1 MKLRLL
7 LVSLV
12 LVGLLLLV
20 GLLPLHQAQ
29 AAVKAATVARV
40 GDQCLREGKVAP
52 GRAIDGSDLV
62 CMKATLGSSKGELLW
77 WYSKLTPIKMF
88 EIISPIVS
96 RNSDS
101 TEVVASRSADRLGKA
116 FGSALKSEELVRDFS
131 SKNFTGGSGTLALS
145 TFQTYRN
152 RLATSF
158 MVSSSLIN
166 GLITS
171 KSTLKLSDSKAIARL
186 VQEYQAIAVPS
197 NSKYTTLEQLLT
209 DLRTDPK
216 SVTFIG
222 GSLGSVEHVFMYKFL
237 NAIQVDYKLAN
248 YSPQNSGHDVVVKTL
263 TDRKNVA
270 LSSSGNFVA
279 QVATGKLRILGIASP
294 EKLKWSKA
302 KTLQQQGVGLIYSNW
317 FGVMVPPLFTESD
330 TSNFIR
336 LLDVLQKSKGWA
348 KTLDENY
355 WSPGYLG
362 QNEFLAH
369 LEQQWLESQEI
380 LSQLGF

>member
-7 LVSLV
+7 VVSCV
-12 LVGLLLLV
+12 LL
-20 GLLPLHQAQ
+20 GLLPFHHAQ
-29 AAVKAATVARV
+29 GAVKASTVARV
-40 GDQCLREGKVAP
+40 GDGCLREGKVAP

-77 WYSKLTPIKMF
+77 WYSKLTPIKIF
-88 EIISPIVS
+88 EIISPIIS
-96 RNSDS
+96 RNSDPA
-101 TEVVASRSADRLGKA
+101 EVVASRSADRMGKA
-116 FGSALKSEELVRDFS
+116 FGNSLKSEELIKDYS

-145 TFQTYRN
+145 TFQAYRN

-158 MVSSSLIN
+158 MVSQTLVN

-171 KSTLKLSDSKAIARL
+171 KSSLKLSDSKAVAQL

-197 NSKYTTLEQLLT
+197 NSRYTTLEQLIK

-216 SVTFIG
+216 AVTFVG
-222 GSLGSVEHVFMYKFL
+222 GTLGGIEHVFMYKFL
-237 NAIQVDYKLAN
+237 DAIQVDYKSAS
-248 YSPQNSGHDVVVKTL
+248 YSPQNSGHEVVVRTL
-263 TDRKNVA
+263 GDRTHVA
-270 LSSSGNFVA
+270 LSSSGNFVS
-279 QVATGKLRILGIASP
+279 QVAAGKLRVLGIASP

-302 KTLQQQGVGLIYSNW
+302 KTLQQQGVGLVYSNW
-317 FGVMVPPLFTESD
+317 FGVMVPPLFNESD

-348 KTLDENY
+348 KTLEENY

-362 QNEFLAH
+362 QKEFLVH
-369 LEQQWLESQEI
+369 IEQQMTETREI
-380 LSQLGF
+380 LTQLGF

>member
-12 LVGLLLLV
+12 LVGLL
-20 GLLPLHQAQ
+20 PLHQAK

-40 GDQCLREGKVAP
+40 GDQCLREGKVAS

-101 TEVVASRSADRLGKA
+101 AEIVASRSADRLGKA
-116 FGSALKSEELVRDFS
+116 FGNALKSEELIRDFS

-145 TFQTYRN
+145 TFQSYRN

-158 MVSSSLIN
+158 MVNSSLIN

-171 KSTLKLSDSKAIARL
+171 KSTLKLSDSKAIAQL
-186 VQEYQAIAVPS
+186 IQEYQAIAVPS

-209 DLRTDPK
+209 DLRSDPK
-216 SVTFIG
+216 SVTFVG
-222 GSLGSVEHVFMYKFL
+222 GSLGGVEHVFMYKFL

-330 TSNFIR
+330 TNNLIR

-362 QNEFLAH
+362 QKEFLAH
-369 LEQQWLESQEI
+369 IEQQMVECQEI

>member
-7 LVSLV
+7 IVSSV
-12 LVGLLLLV
+12 LLGLFPV
-20 GLLPLHQAQ
+20 FHAQ
-29 AAVKAATVARV
+29 GAVKAATVARV

-77 WYSKLTPIKMF
+77 WYSKLTPIKIF

-101 TEVVASRSADRLGKA
+101 AEVVASRSADRLGKA
-116 FGSALKSEELVRDFS
+116 FGAALKSEELIKDFS
-131 SKNFTGGSGTLALS
+131 SKNFTGGSGTLALL
-145 TFQTYRN
+145 TFQAYRN

-158 MVSSSLIN
+158 IVSQTLVN
-166 GLITS
+166 GLVTS
-171 KSTLKLSDSKAIARL
+171 KSTLKLSDSKAVAQLI
-186 VQEYQAIAVPS
+186 QEYQASAVPS
-197 NSKYTTLEQLLT
+197 NSKYTTIEQLVA
-209 DLRTDPK
+209 DLRSDPK

-222 GSLGSVEHVFMYKFL
+222 GALGGVEHVFMYKFL
-237 NAIQVDYKLAN
+237 NAIKVDFKFAN
-248 YSPQNSGHDVVVKTL
+248 YSPQNSGHDVVVRTL
-263 TDRKNVA
+263 GDRKNVA
-270 LSSSGNFVA
+270 LSSSGNFVS

-302 KTLQQQGVGLIYSNW
+302 KTLQQQGVGLVYANW

-362 QNEFLAH
+362 QKDFLAQID
-369 LEQQWLESQEI
+369 QQMVETQQI

>member
-1 MKLRLL
+1 MKLRLF

-12 LVGLLLLV
+12 LVGS
-20 GLLPLHQAQ
+20 LPLHQAQ
-29 AAVKAATVARV
+29 SAVKAATVARV

-77 WYSKLTPIKMF
+77 WYSKLTPIKIF

-101 TEVVASRSADRLGKA
+101 AEVVASRSADRLGKA
-116 FGSALKSEELVRDFS
+116 FGSALKSEELIRDFS

-166 GLITS
+166 GLIVS
-171 KSTLKLSDSKAIARL
+171 KSSLKLSDSKAIAQL
-186 VQEYQAIAVPS
+186 IQEYQAIAVPS
-197 NSKYTTLEQLLT
+197 NSKYTTLDQLLT

-237 NAIQVDYKLAN
+237 DAIQVDYKTAN

-362 QNEFLAH
+362 QNEFLA
-369 LEQQWLESQEI
+369 LIEQQLLESQEI

>member
-7 LVSLV
+7 VVSCV
-12 LVGLLLLV
+12 LL
-20 GLLPLHQAQ
+20 GLLPFHHAQ
-29 AAVKAATVARV
+29 GAVKAATVARV
-40 GDQCLREGKVAP
+40 GDGCLREGKVAP

-77 WYSKLTPIKMF
+77 WYSKLTPIKIF
-88 EIISPIVS
+88 EIISPIIS
-96 RNSDS
+96 RNSDPA
-101 TEVVASRSADRLGKA
+101 EVVASRSADRMGKA
-116 FGSALKSEELVRDFS
+116 FGNALKSEELIKDYS

-145 TFQTYRN
+145 TFQAYRN

-158 MVSSSLIN
+158 MVSQTLVN

-171 KSTLKLSDSKAIARL
+171 KSSLKLSDSKAVAQL

-197 NSKYTTLEQLLT
+197 NSRYTTLELLIK

-216 SVTFIG
+216 AVTFVG
-222 GSLGSVEHVFMYKFL
+222 GTLGGIEHVFLYKFL
-237 NAIQVDYKLAN
+237 DAIQVDYKLVS
-248 YSPQNSGHDVVVKTL
+248 YSPQNSGHEVVVRTL
-263 TDRKNVA
+263 GDRTHVA
-270 LSSSGNFVA
+270 LSSSGNFVS
-279 QVATGKLRILGIASP
+279 QVAAGKLRVLGIASP

-302 KTLQQQGVGLIYSNW
+302 KTLQQQGVGLVYSNW

-336 LLDVLQKSKGWA
+336 LLDVLQKSKGWT
-348 KTLDENY
+348 KTLEENY

-362 QNEFLAH
+362 QKEFLAH
-369 LEQQWLESQEI
+369 IEQQMAETQEI
-380 LSQLGF
+380 LTQLGF

>member
-1 MKLRLL
+1 MKLRLF

-12 LVGLLLLV
+12 LVGS
-20 GLLPLHQAQ
+20 LPLHQAQ

-77 WYSKLTPIKMF
+77 WYSKLTPIKIF

-101 TEVVASRSADRLGKA
+101 AEVVASRSADRLGKA
-116 FGSALKSEELVRDFS
+116 FGSALKSEELIRDFS

-171 KSTLKLSDSKAIARL
+171 KSTLKLSDSKAIAQL
-186 VQEYQAIAVPS
+186 IQEYQAIAVPS

-237 NAIQVDYKLAN
+237 STIQVDYKLAN

-294 EKLKWSKA
+294 AKLKWSKA

-369 LEQQWLESQEI
+369 LEQQLLESQEI